1 MKNLCQIFAL
11 FSFLAKHEMLSL
23 GLEMPRNSISRREV
37 FVKGAGVT
45 TAAVAVATAFLP
57 QQNAFAKNNNNFI
70 DESSEVT
77 SSPERNVLLQKIL
90 SKASDDEVELA
101 IKNLERLDPSKGNAA
116 SVDELGGRWELIYS
130 VNAEAFSPLL
140 NLPEPIRPRSLQLI
154 GEDAA
159 SVVGDGRIAQV
170 LNFPIIPL
178 TFLLSSGAVPLAA
191 ADPDTTI
198 SNGNKDTS
206 NLEIFPPFR
215 FEIQLGSARVQVVEA
230 GSDAEFRALNARDE
244 DAQKAGRNIY
254 KQRYLDMTGKKG
266 DLRISEV
273 TSGDPVIVVSSI
285 Y

>member
-1 MKNLCQIFAL
+1 MKNLCQFFAL
-11 FSFLAKHEMLSL
+11 FSFFVRHELTL
-23 GLEMPRNSISRREV
+23 GLELPRNSISRREV
-37 FVKGAGVT
+37 FVKGAGAT
-45 TAAVAVATAFLP
+45 TAAVATAFLP
-57 QQNAFAKNNNNFI
+57 HHNAFAKNNNSFI

-77 SSPERNVLLQKIL
+77 SSPERNALLQKIL
-90 SKASDDEVELA
+90 SKASDDEVESA
-101 IKNLERLDPSKGNAA
+101 IKNLELLDPSKGNAA

-154 GEDAA
+154 GEEAA

-178 TFLLSSGAVPLAA
+178 TFLLSSGAVPLAY
-191 ADPDTTI
+191 ADNTDP
-198 SNGNKDTS
+198 SS
-206 NLEIFPPFR
+206 LEIFPPFR

-273 TSGDPVIVVSSI
+273 TSGDPVIVGEVFVHRRL
-285 Y
+285 

>member
-45 TAAVAVATAFLP
+45 TAAVATAFLP
-57 QQNAFAKNNNNFI
+57 QQNAFANNNFI

-77 SSPERNVLLQKIL
+77 SSPERNALLQKIV

-178 TFLLSSGAVPLAA
+178 TFLLSSGAVPLA
-191 ADPDTTI
+191 DPDL
-198 SNGNKDTS
+198 SNKDTS

-273 TSGDPVIVVSSI
+273 TSGDPVIVGEVFVHRRL
-285 Y
+285 